1 MKNQI
6 LKLLRQRFAKQNKAI
21 PQGLDAVE
29 LEKRAEKIEAALMKA
44 QYDGPI
50 DANLINQIEA
60 SRESIKNLDMTEL
73 SEMAKKLGLDDPNK
87 NKFLQPKADVYELT
101 MPPKKIPDDATIIGG
116 KADTV
121 EKASERGDPS
131 GVFNAMK
138 NDPEYSE
145 IMREFALAKKFPFDR
160 FTNVKSGEDAIP
172 LARKAMFDEETKE
185 MGLSLTPLKDRENT
199 VGEFVREMKRFKIPD
214 KDIQMMLSSG
224 KSSQVPYVME
234 QYGMSASDVV
244 DTLKKGDP
252 LIEGMMKGGRVGLK
266 DGPADPSKRTFL
278 KIMGGLATIPIVGK
292 FFKIGK
298 VGKTVSKVPVIKTAD
313 VAGKPEWFD
322 LLVNK
327 VITEGDDVTKKF
339 ATKERQSIHQ
349 KTLDDGSVVTVT
361 EDIDDGAIRVEYDS
375 DANTFE
381 DTVQLQYKKE
391 LPDEGNP
398 DPKAEFTT
406 AESGPV
412 GRQTGPEDYDIDV
425 DEVGGTSIK
434 DLDSDVSKL
443 KEYATGQKLTMKE
456 IVDSIK
462 RKEKANNIT
471 TDSEAQ
477 MDSII
482 NRQGEYVDNYADSA
496 DEMATG
502 GRAGFKI
509 GSGKKIIQK
518 ITKPKKTLKSL
529 EETGTI
535 NISDEGIAS
544 EFERFMKQSDPEGY
558 AKIQKI
564 VDDINQK
571 IELRN
576 AKKDKGRKENASGGV
591 AYMLGE

>member
-1 MKNQI
+1 MKAQI
-6 LKLLRQRFAKQNKAI
+6 LKLLRQRWAKQNKTI

-50 DANLINQIEA
+50 NANLINQIEA
-60 SRESIKNLDMTEL
+60 SREQIKNLDMSEL
-73 SEMAKKLGLDDPNK
+73 SAMAEKLGLNDPNK
-87 NKFLQPKADVYELT
+87 NKFLQKDNLFDMEGN
-101 MPPKKIPDDATIIGG
+101 KIPPGSKIIGG

-121 EKASERGDPS
+121 EKASKRGDTQ

-138 NDPEYSE
+138 NNPEYSE
-145 IMREFALAKKFPFDR
+145 IMKEFELSKKFPFDR
-160 FTNVKSGEDAIP
+160 FYNVRSGEDAIP

-185 MGLSLTPLKDRENT
+185 MGLSLTPLKDREGT
-199 VGEFVREMKRFKIPD
+199 VGEFVQEMKRFKIPD

-244 DTLKKGDP
+244 DTLKKGEP
-252 LIEGMMKGGRVGLK
+252 LIEGLMKGGRVGLK
-266 DGPADPSKRTFL
+266 DGPDMNRRNFL
-278 KIMGGLATIPIVGK
+278 KIMGGLASIPIVGK

-322 LLVNK
+322 ALVNK
-327 VITEGDDVTKKF
+327 VILEGDDVTSKF
-339 ATKERQSIHQ
+339 ATAERQTVHS
-349 KTLDDGSVVTVT
+349 KTLDDGSVVRVT
-361 EDIDDGAIRVEYDS
+361 QDTDQGAVRVEYDS
-375 DANTFE
+375 DANVFE
-381 DTVQLQYKKE
+381 DTVQMEYKKP
-391 LPDEGNP
+391 LPDEGDPNP
-398 DPKAEFTT
+398 APEFTT

-412 GRQTGPEDYDIDV
+412 GRQTGPDDYDIDV
-425 DEVGGTSIK
+425 DEVGGTSIS
-434 DLDSDVSKL
+434 DLDSDVSAL
-443 KEYATGQKLTMKE
+443 KKYATGKLNMKE
-456 IVDSIK
+456 IVDSIN
-462 RKEKANNIT
+462 RKKKAQKIT
-471 TDSEAQ
+471 EGGDEMIDAVTK
-477 MDSII
+477 
-482 NRQGEYVDNYADSA
+482 RQGDYDPY
-496 DEMATG
+496 ATG
-502 GRAGFKI
+502 GRAGFKV

-518 ITKPKKTLKSL
+518 LTKPKRTLKSI

-535 NISDEGIAS
+535 NMSDEGIAS
-544 EFERFMKQSDPEGY
+544 EFARFMKQSDPEGY

-564 VDDINQK
+564 VDDLNQK